1 MYIIIALVTGSLVI
15 LSMITNSRLSEGVGI
30 FQGVFINYVV
40 GLVVSIIILLFNLKT
55 VSIGGN
61 IPWWA
66 YAGGLFG
73 LTVVALSNVLIPKIP
88 TIYTTLLIF
97 VGQLFT
103 GMVIDFFTGNTISK
117 GKVIG
122 GILICA
128 GLYYN
133 LRVDKKELT
142 GDSQRL

>member
-1 MYIIIALVTGSLVI
+1 MYIVIAAFTGALVI
-15 LSMITNSRLSEGVGI
+15 LSMVTNSRLSEGVGI

-40 GLVVSIIILLFNLKT
+40 GLVASIIILLFNLKT
-55 VSIGGN
+55 VSIASN

-97 VGQLFT
+97 LGQLFT

-117 GKVIG
+117 GKFIG

-133 LRVDKKELT
+133 LEVDKKELA